1 MTKYSI
7 YHIPGV
13 KVGCSKTPQKRVRC
27 QGYTQYEILEEYQD
41 RATASERELYWQEKL
56 GYPKDLTSYETLNS
70 KGLLSPASRAAG
82 EKTRIEKFGS
92 PAGTMISPENRKKGL
107 MKAQATLIARYGSI
121 TAKLRTPEAVI
132 KRTTAIKKPVLQLDL
147 NNNVVKEWLSAMDAA
162 RGLNIRQGCI
172 ANCLGG
178 RQETA
183 YKFKWKFKN

>member
-1 MTKYSI
+1 MTKYTI
-7 YHIPGV
+7 YHIPGI

-27 QGYTQYEILEEYQD
+27 QGYTQFEILEEYED
-41 RATASERELYWQEKL
+41 RATASERELYWQVKL

-70 KGLLSPASRAAG
+70 TGLLSPASRAAG

-92 PAGTMISPENRKKGL
+92 AAGTMLEPENRKKAL
-107 MKAQATLIARYGSI
+107 VKAQATLIAKYGSI
-121 TAKLRTPEAVI
+121 TANLRTPQAVI
-132 KRTTAIKKPVLQLDL
+132 KRTNKIKKAVLQLDL
-147 NNNVVKEWLSAMDAA
+147 NNKLIKEWSSAMDAA
-162 RGLNIRQGCI
+162 RGLSLRQGCI